1 MINESILNSEIWQ
14 NRLISQLTHRCTVV
28 QREGSGKIPYNSSFS
43 TKSTVLTTKSFS
55 SFSKSIFRLGTVVPR
70 KIYRNRQV
78 KKSRPARLAQSV
90 EHQTFNLRVMGS
102 SPISGG
108 LQPFLFPPQH
118 DSTQKGVAVRS
129 MLQRLKEHGVNIQ
142 LAHTTSTVSEH
153 AMN

>member
-55 SFSKSIFRLGTVVPR
+55 SFSKSIFILGTVVPR

-78 KKSRPARLAQSV
+78 KYSLKVKFSP
-90 EHQTFNLRVMGS
+90 HQTFNLRVMGS

-118 DSTQKGVAVRS
+118 DSTQKFKSGVAVRS

-142 LAHTTSTVSEH
+142 LAHTTSAVSEH

>member
-78 KKSRPARLAQSV
+78 KYSLKVKFSP
-90 EHQTFNLRVMGS
+90 HQTFNLRVMGS

>member
-78 KKSRPARLAQSV
+78 KYSLKVKFSP
-90 EHQTFNLRVMGS
+90 HQTFNLRVMGS

-118 DSTQKGVAVRS
+118 DSTQKFKSGVAVRS

-142 LAHTTSTVSEH
+142 LAHTTSAVSEH